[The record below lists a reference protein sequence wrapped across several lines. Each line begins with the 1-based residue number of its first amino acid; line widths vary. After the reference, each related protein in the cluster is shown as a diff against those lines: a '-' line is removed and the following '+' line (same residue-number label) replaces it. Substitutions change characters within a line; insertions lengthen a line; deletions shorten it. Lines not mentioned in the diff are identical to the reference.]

1 MVKKMSN
8 RAKPRKM
15 ETVRTVAELEK
26 QYRKT
31 KQLVWKKLAESVG
44 TARRRRVTINLWK
57 LDRLAKSNSGKV
69 LVVPGKVLGFGSLKE
84 KANVIALEYSGSA
97 MEKINAVGN
106 ASTLEDA
113 IKGKVKPST
122 MVIVK

>member
-1 MVKKMSN
+1 MSN